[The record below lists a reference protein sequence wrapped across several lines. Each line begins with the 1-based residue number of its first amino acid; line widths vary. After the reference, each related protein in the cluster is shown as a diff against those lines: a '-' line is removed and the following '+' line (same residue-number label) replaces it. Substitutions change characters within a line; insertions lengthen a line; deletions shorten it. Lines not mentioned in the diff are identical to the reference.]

1 MLLSL
6 PEVEEGLAFDKVVFK
21 AGKKNF
27 LFMSNDGDGYNVK
40 LKLKDS
46 LEEAQEQ
53 SSGHAGTIYVGSNG
67 WVELEFPHGKSS
79 PQSVLVPWIEES
91 YRLLVPKKN
100 RRKTGRS
107 LSQALPA

>member
-6 PEVEEGLAFDKVVFK
+6 PEVEEGLAFDKVAFK

-91 YRLLVPKKN
+91 YRLLVPKKIVA
-100 RRKTGRS
+100 K
-107 LSQALPA
+107 LDAP